1 MADENPY
8 RSPDDSSPRAVETL
22 DRNEK
27 RDGGG
32 CLALV
37 LLAPLLLDTFG
48 VLMCHAGAYC
58 RVVFVVGLGGFAG
71 GAALGGYVSVKI
83 MRRPWWSSCRWVIF
97 GLVGMC
103 LSAAIA
109 FTTVLRW
116 R

>member
-8 RSPDDSSPRAVETL
+8 RSPTDSSPRAVETL

-27 RDGGG
+27 RDSGG

-37 LLAPLLLDTFG
+37 LLAPLLLHTFG
-48 VLMCHAGAYC
+48 VFMCFAGVYSQ
-58 RVVFVVGLGGFAG
+58 VVFVVGLGGFTG
-71 GAALGGYVSVKI
+71 GAALGGYVSVRI
-83 MRRPWWSSCRWVIF
+83 TRRPWWSSCRWVIF
-97 GLVGMC
+97 GLLGMC

-109 FTTVLRW
+109 FTFVLQW

>member
-8 RSPDDSSPRAVETL
+8 RSPADSSLRAVETPSR
-22 DRNEK
+22 DEK
-27 RDGGG
+27 RDSGG

-37 LLAPLLLDTFG
+37 LLAPILLDTFG
-48 VLMCHAGAYC
+48 VLMCHAGAYS
-58 RVVFVVGLGGFAG
+58 RVVFVVGLGGFTG
-71 GAALGGYVSVKI
+71 GAALGGYVSVRI

-109 FTTVLRW
+109 FTIVLQ
-116 R
+116 